1 MQPQKYFDPIVKT
14 QILLMVA
21 LNVTSGCYRRTQLLA
36 VIVRQWNQQQQ
47 NYFKSALYPVQ
58 LVYPVPSTPSTV
70 SAQLKEGTHQYL
82 YYRQKAI
89 FGYLLLQAS

>member
-1 MQPQKYFDPIVKT
+1 M
-14 QILLMVA
+14 
-21 LNVTSGCYRRTQLLA
+21 GA

-47 NYFKSALYPVQ
+47 SYFKSALYPVQ
-58 LVYPVPSTPSTV
+58 PVYPLPSTPSTV